1 VYLSPTANV
10 GISCHHTLGPHSLLC
25 GGQNTKFASVQ
36 ILQLL
41 LLLLIMHKQPPINEN
56 PVTLLLLLYSGTAL
70 RMKWRR
76 VSTLLLYSM
85 GLCTVVVLLWSQ
97 YESVSQIVGIRE
109 ENQPAQID
117 PVSILLFKLP
127 RSGSSWLTDRLNSY
141 PNVFISKEILQTN
154 DSLRMS
160 AKRIERHLISALQR
174 PTDKAVPSK
183 SRWFPYTTRYLED
196 YIYKGKFARK
206 MDYVGFSINPEHVS
220 GR

>member
-1 VYLSPTANV
+1 MKTLSHFYYY
-10 GISCHHTLGPHSLLC
+10 C
-25 GGQNTKFASVQ
+25 
-36 ILQLL
+36 
-41 LLLLIMHKQPPINEN
+41 
-56 PVTLLLLLYSGTAL
+56 TAL

-97 YESVSQIVGIRE
+97 YEIQYESVSQIVGIRE
-109 ENQPAQID
+109 ENQAAHID

-127 RSGSSWLTDRLNSY
+127 RSGSSWLTDKLNSY